1 MARQGDF
8 YIDKKTLNQL
18 RKDLT
23 KVFPTNAQTNTAIV
37 RGMKKAAA
45 PLVSGLKLAIKNKVS
60 DEATGKLANS
70 IKIFRAKKLDK
81 YKRPSIYV
89 GPKVKPP
96 KKYRNKKGD
105 TKAQR
110 AINAKAREKWIA
122 EQAGFYFYFLEYG
135 FKPWGKG
142 DQYLGLGL
150 LPQVVNS
157 KGNQTLS
164 SLYSSIADVI
174 KKSAKRK
181 GINIS

>member
-1 MARQGDF
+1 MARNSEF

-45 PLVSGLKLAIKNKVS
+45 PLVSGLKLAIKNEVS

-81 YKRPSIYV
+81 YKRPSIFI
-89 GPKVKPP
+89 GPKVKAP

-110 AINAKAREKWIA
+110 EANAKSRKSWADA
-122 EQAGFYFYFLEYG
+122 QSGFYFYFLEYG

-142 DQYLGLGL
+142 KQYIGAGL
-150 LPQVVNS
+150 LPKVVSS

-164 SLYSSIADVI
+164 TLYRSISDVI
-174 KKSAKRK
+174 EKSAKRK